1 MKENKKII
9 GQIIDTAKKN
19 RSTPQ
24 DIILILQKLS
34 QMVKNFSK
42 EELNWA
48 SLELIRAI
56 PRLNH
61 LKAAIICSSAG
72 MCIENGG
79 DPRIIF
85 DGLISRTEEML
96 SDGYNLI
103 STAVLL
109 AKAQKKQPQQLM
121 GELALKDPKGG
132 MALQTMGM
140 ITAPVA
146 AVLSRSKELR
156 DDIKKKKQLLEL
168 FNQLAPMNPQV
179 EYMRKISNVL
189 DDEEFL
195 VLHPKE
201 QKGYRVK
208 ITGIASNHQLQ
219 VLLEDQ
225 IIGDPNNG
233 FVTGTR
239 QPPEIV
245 KLFIDQNSTRK
256 QSIQENFQL
265 FNWSAL
271 QDDGTLPEGLGMTL
285 KFQNEFIWG
294 EGIPLDIESIEN
306 LRIILLGNTS
316 IRRSLG
322 ANRLFLGMDAN
333 LELIEILNPD
343 QVNKWID
350 YILSNKKKL

>member
-9 GQIIDTAKKN
+9 GQIIDTARKN

-24 DIILILQKLS
+24 DIILVLQKLS
-34 QMVKNFSK
+34 QIVKNFSK

-48 SLELIRAI
+48 SLELIRTI
-56 PRLNH
+56 PRLDH
-61 LKAAIICSSAG
+61 IKAAILCSSAG

-79 DPRIIF
+79 DPKIIF

-103 STAVLL
+103 SAAVLL
-109 AKAQKKQPQQLM
+109 GQAQKKSPQHTM
-121 GELALKDPKGG
+121 GELARKDPKGG
-132 MALQTMGM
+132 MALQAMGM

-156 DDIKKKKQLLEL
+156 DKIKKKKQLLEL
-168 FNQLAPMNPQV
+168 FNQMAPMNPQV

-189 DDEEFL
+189 DDEELL
-195 VLHPKE
+195 VLYPKE
-201 QKGYRVK
+201 QKGYRIK
-208 ITGIASNHQLQ
+208 IIGIASNHQLQ
-219 VLLEDQ
+219 ILLEDK

-256 QSIQENFQL
+256 QSIQGNFQL

-271 QDDGTLPEGLGMTL
+271 QEDGTLPQGLGMTL
-285 KFQNEFIWG
+285 KFQNELIWG
-294 EGIPLDIESIEN
+294 EGTPQDIGSIEN
-306 LRIILLGNTS
+306 IRIILLGKTS
-316 IRRSLG
+316 IQRSWS
-322 ANRLFLGMDAN
+322 ANRLFLGMEAN
-333 LELIEILNPD
+333 LEIIEILSLD
-343 QVNKWID
+343 QVRKWID
-350 YILSNKKKL
+350 HILINKKRQ